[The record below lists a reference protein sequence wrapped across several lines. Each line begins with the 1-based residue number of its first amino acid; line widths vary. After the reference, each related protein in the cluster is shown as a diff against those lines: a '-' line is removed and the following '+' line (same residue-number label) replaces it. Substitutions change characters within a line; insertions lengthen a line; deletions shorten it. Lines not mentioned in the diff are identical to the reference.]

1 MVGIETCCIEL
12 QIAVGPSI
20 ANVNTTMKGRA
31 TRLPHTTSA
40 RGDCASTFF
49 ENILPAAQEKAANK
63 VKISP
68 TNEVPAS
75 TLVATIP
82 MPMKDINEP
91 MIFQR
96 LGLSLKNMAASP
108 IEKNT

>member
-20 ANVNTTMKGRA
+20 ANVITTMKGRA
-31 TRLPHTTSA
+31 TRLPQTTRA

-49 ENILPAAQEKAANK
+49 ENMLPAAQEKAANK

-68 TNEVPAS
+68 TNEVPAL
-75 TLVATIP
+75 TLAATIP
-82 MPMKDINEP
+82 IPIKDINDP
-91 MIFQR
+91 IIFQR
-96 LGLSLKNMAASP
+96 FGLS
-108 IEKNT
+108 